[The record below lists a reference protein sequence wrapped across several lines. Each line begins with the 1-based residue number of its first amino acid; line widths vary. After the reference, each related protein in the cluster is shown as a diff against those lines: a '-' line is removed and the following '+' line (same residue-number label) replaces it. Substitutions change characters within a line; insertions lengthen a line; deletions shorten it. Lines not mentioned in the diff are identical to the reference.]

1 MRIKKRELLEALDSK
16 IVNDLVK
23 GKETIDAAKDF
34 ETYATDVVGP
44 DVAKNLTKSIV
55 EPNTKNEETERV
67 KSKSKR
73 VKEVIKVKNLK
84 K

>member
-1 MRIKKRELLEALDSK
+1 MRIKKRELLEALDPK
-16 IVNDLVK
+16 IANDLVK

-44 DVAKNLTKSIV
+44 DVAKKLTKSIV
-55 EPNTKNEETERV
+55 EPNTKKELEED
-67 KSKSKR
+67 KSPKKR
-73 VKEVIKVKNLK
+73 VKEIVKVKNLK

>member
-16 IVNDLVK
+16 IANDLAN

-55 EPNTKNEETERV
+55 EPNTKKELEED
-67 KSKSKR
+67 KSPKKR
-73 VKEVIKVKNLK
+73 VKEIVKVKNLK